1 MLHIPNSVEENCL
14 KENAKHTLCLK
25 SDIKSIK
32 LRITKPWWWETI
44 PPLNAMTLFLEPLI
58 FGLWRNAH
66 YQYTNP
72 LARPLMIALQVVR
85 TLFRFHL
92 RECMRNSFPSP
103 WAKQRSRWQTKRIVG
118 KSMGDILRTLES
130 DNGDV
135 HENIAE
141 KQTPHPFKSNYF
153 ANIPSHPVSKKKG
166 T

>member
-44 PPLNAMTLFLEPLI
+44 PSLNAMILFLEPLI

-66 YQYTNP
+66 DQYTNP

-103 WAKQRSRWQTKRIVG
+103 WAKQRSWWQTRRIVG
-118 KSMGDILRTLES
+118 ESVGPYNPTTATSMKTSLK
-130 DNGDV
+130 
-135 HENIAE
+135 

-153 ANIPSHPVSKKKG
+153 ANIPSHPVS
-166 T
+166 

>member
-66 YQYTNP
+66 DQYTNP

-92 RECMRNSFPSP
+92 RECIRNSFPSP

-118 KSMGDILRTLES
+118 KSMGDIFKDLRIWQRRRPWKHRWKTDSSSFQVKLFR
-130 DNGDV
+130 
-135 HENIAE
+135 
-141 KQTPHPFKSNYF
+141 KYPKS
-153 ANIPSHPVSKKKG
+153 PC
-166 T
+166 

>member
-25 SDIKSIK
+25 SDIISIK

-66 YQYTNP
+66 DQYTNP

-118 KSMGDILRTLES
+118 KSMGDILRILES

-166 T
+166 I